1 MRNLALL
8 AAASI
13 AAIGISTSASAQLV
27 DNADGTITVSGVGTG
42 GTAVI
47 NFDGNS
53 GGAFIPG
60 LTAQLSLTFT
70 GLVGNDYGFSYVL
83 NNTSSITSRISGFA
97 FNVNPLAVGG
107 SADGLFSDVIVGG
120 AYPNGVGDVD
130 VCLNNNGA
138 SCQGGG
144 GTGVLTGASGNGT
157 FTLDFGANAP
167 TSITLSDFFTRYQS
181 LQVGTGSGTGS
192 QVPGVPEPGTWA
204 MMLIGFGATGVAMRR
219 RRRLQ
224 PAFAQFA

>member
-1 MRNLALL
+1 MRKLALL

-13 AAIGISTSASAQLV
+13 AALGISAPASAQLV
-27 DNADGTITVSGVGTG
+27 DNGDGTLTVSGAGTG

-70 GLVGNDYGFSYVL
+70 GLTGNDYAFSYIL
-83 NNTSSITSRISGFA
+83 SNTSSITSRVSGFA
-97 FNVNPLAVGG
+97 FDVAPDAIGG
-107 SADGLFSDVIVGG
+107 DADGLFSDVIVGG
-120 AYPNGVGDVD
+120 AFPNGVGDVD
-130 VCLNNNGA
+130 VCLNNNGS

-144 GTGVLTGASGNGT
+144 GSGVLNGASGNGT
-157 FTLDFGANAP
+157 FTLDFGASAP
-167 TSITLSDFFTRYQS
+167 ATITLSDFFVRYQS

-192 QVPGVPEPGTWA
+192 QTPPVPEPATWA

-219 RRRLQ
+219 RRRKL
-224 PAFAQFA
+224 AFAQFA

>member
-1 MRNLALL
+1 MRKLALL

-13 AAIGISTSASAQLV
+13 AAMGISTAASAQLA
-27 DNADGTITVSGVGTG
+27 DNGDGTYTITGAGTG

-60 LTAQLSLTFT
+60 LTGQLSLTYT
-70 GLVGNDYGFSYVL
+70 GLVGTDYGFSYIL

-97 FNVNPLAVGG
+97 FDVDPNASGG
-107 SADGLFSDVIVGG
+107 TASGLFSDVIVGG
-120 AYPNGVGDVD
+120 AFPNGVGDVD
-130 VCLNNNGA
+130 VCLNNNGE

-144 GTGVLTGASGNGT
+144 GTGVLNGDSGNGT
-157 FTLDFGANAP
+157 FTLDFGASAP
-167 TSITLSDFFTRYQS
+167 TSITLSDFFVRYQS

-192 QVPGVPEPGTWA
+192 QVPGVPEPATWA
-204 MMLIGFGATGVAMRR
+204 MMLMGFGATGVAMRR
-219 RRRLQ
+219 RRRKL
-224 PAFAQFA
+224 AFAQFA